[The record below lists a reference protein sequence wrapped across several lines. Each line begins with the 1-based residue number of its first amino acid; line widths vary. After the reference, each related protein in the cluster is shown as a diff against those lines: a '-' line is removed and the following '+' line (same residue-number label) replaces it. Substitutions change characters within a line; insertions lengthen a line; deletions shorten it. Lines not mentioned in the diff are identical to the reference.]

1 MRRVLLITFAG
12 AAVTALVLA
21 AAGFGTGFG
30 SRATLKLAGT
40 HPVVVKGSSFKRA
53 EGVRLVAVA
62 DGDRAV
68 DRVRAR
74 ATGTFTATFE
84 DFEFDPCNGGL
95 LVRAVGTAGSTA
107 ELKVVQ
113 RECPP
118 KL

>member
-1 MRRVLLITFAG
+1 MRSLTTTCAA

-21 AAGFGTGFG
+21 AAGLGTSSG

-40 HPVVVKGSSFKRA
+40 HPVVVKGASFKRA
-53 EGVRLVAVA
+53 ERVRLVAAA
-62 DGDRAV
+62 DGDRAL
-68 DRVRAR
+68 DRVRAG
-74 ATGTFTATFE
+74 ATGTFTSTFE
-84 DFEFDPCNGGL
+84 NLEFDPCNGGL